1 MGSERNIS
9 LVKCLPVIFHSVKGK
24 SNREIAAM
32 LNIWKSV
39 VNDIANRYK
48 REDCIESGRIPGS

>member
-9 LVKCLPVIFHSVKGK
+9 FDKCLIAIFHNVKGK

-32 LNIWKSV
+32 LNIWKST
-39 VNDIANRYK
+39 VNDIVNRSK
-48 REDCIESGRIPGS
+48 REDCIESGRILGS

>member
-9 LVKCLPVIFHSVKGK
+9 LVKRLPVIFHNVKGK

-32 LNIWKSV
+32 LNIWKSI
-39 VNDIANRYK
+39 VNDIANRSK
-48 REDCIESGRIPGS
+48 REDCIESGRIPRS

>member
-9 LVKCLPVIFHSVKGK
+9 FDKRLIVIFHNMKGK

-32 LNIWKSV
+32 LNIWKST
-39 VNDIANRYK
+39 VNDIANRSK
-48 REDCIESGRIPGS
+48 CEDCIVSERILGS